1 MYKIKLYNNIAQ
13 VGLDEFDEN
22 YIVKEDIEQEDAILV
37 RSANLHDINYDS
49 NLKCIARAGAGTNN
63 IDIKTC
69 TEKGIVVFNTPG
81 ANSNA
86 VKEIVFAGM
95 LLASRDI
102 YGGIT
107 WAKTQENNENLAKD
121 MEKQKKKY
129 AGTELN
135 GKTLGV
141 IGCGA
146 IGVQVANL
154 ALRFGMKVRG
164 FDPYMSIEAA
174 WNLSRYV
181 KHDSDVKDLYK
192 NSDFV
197 TIHIPLN
204 DKTRNTINKET
215 IALMKDGVKILNF
228 ARGGL
233 VNEDD
238 ILEALKTGKVSTY
251 VTDFPSP
258 KLVNQP
264 GVIAIPHLGASTAES
279 EENCAIKAAQETMH
293 FLQYGNIKNSVNMP
307 ECHMDFNSP
316 FRICVIHHNIPQMI
330 SQITNGLRDD
340 NANIENLMNK
350 SKNDIAYTILD
361 LDKKASANTIK
372 KIESIQGVIRV
383 TTYQGGNTL

>member
-1 MYKIKLYNNIAQ
+1 MYKVKLYNNIAP
-13 VGLDEFDEN
+13 VGIQQFTVDYEVGEN
-22 YIVKEDIEQEDAILV
+22 VENEDAILV
-37 RSANLHDINYDS
+37 RSANLHDLEYGD

-63 IDIKTC
+63 IDIDAC
-69 TEKGIVVFNTPG
+69 TERGIVVFNTPG

-86 VKEIVFAGM
+86 VKELVFAGM

-102 YGGIT
+102 YGGIS
-107 WAKTQENNENLAKD
+107 WAKTQQDNENLAKD

-135 GKTLGV
+135 QKTLGV

-164 FDPYMSIEAA
+164 YDPFMSIDAA

-181 KHDSDVKDLYK
+181 HHDSDLDGLLK
-192 NSDFV
+192 NSDFI

-204 DKTRNTINKET
+204 EKTKNTINKET
-215 IALMKDGVKILNF
+215 IAQMKDGVKILNF

-233 VNEDD
+233 VNNED
-238 ILEALKTGKVSTY
+238 ILEALNSGKVAKY
-251 VTDFPSP
+251 VTDFPTP
-258 KLVNQP
+258 ELVNHP
-264 GVIAIPHLGASTAES
+264 NVIAIPHLGASTAES

-293 FLQYGNIKNSVNMP
+293 YLQYGNIRNSVNFP
-307 ECHMDFNSP
+307 ECYMDFNTP
-316 FRICVIHHNIPQMI
+316 FRICVIHHNVPKMI
-330 SQITNGLRDD
+330 SQITNSLSHD

-350 SKNDIAYTILD
+350 SRNEIAYTILD
-361 LDKKASANTIK
+361 LDKEASLDTIQ
-372 KIESIQGVIRV
+372 KIESIAGVVKVR
-383 TTYQGGNTL
+383 TYRRQPL